1 MANNA
6 TQSTWLENESS
17 SPEETLIKK
26 TKNTKSKNLPPLN
39 ASSIQE
45 KDETENKIKKVKKK
59 RSKIK
64 KDKKDTGGTED
75 PQSKIHEHKMKKNVQ
90 VEENNDNEDI
100 ESGGY
105 SARNKRKNSILQ
117 KFGKRS
123 TSIESH
129 RSDVM
134 NNKNNIIRSSQTSR
148 YEDRFRHED
157 KSTQDAFAKH
167 REKTKERFEKKG
179 NGSPE
184 ISREE
189 AYDFFTKVFIASSQN
204 EEIPTVEDDQNGDN
218 DHEGSNL
225 EAEER
230 SSQEGK
236 DIQKMNV
243 RDILGDK
250 FDHKETVMSSPD
262 IQGTTRSMSSCGLYF
277 PGTKKVPMENKLDG
291 NKQPFFPEEDGI
303 YIGVRPVT
311 VSRNQNKL
319 EKRILTEKKGNLW
332 FGPDR
337 KLISNYES
345 IQRRSS
351 RPPTFDEFNPCIETF
366 YTRPQSP
373 STLLPS
379 NKRSYL
385 QDTNCQ
391 LDLDIASI
399 VFSHHHL
406 FSIEHFLTKKIVEF
420 YEEYKNNLTHRR
432 DSAYDRKLEVL
443 YATLD
448 QINGETKSED
458 DFENFVE
465 FKNRRIKTY
474 KSEVAS
480 IRESRDSSES
490 AERELI
496 KKILTY
502 WKYLRDFRK
511 KQGYSLTSHRIL
523 IHKEK
528 VSNPVNEHQRWA
540 QEIDREVDD
549 LQSEFELN
557 KEELENEFT
566 KKMNKWKD
574 FHAAKKEARKRQ
586 KQREKDAEKGSGTAE
601 LADIAAD
608 EKIISTPDIEKPKPV
623 TDFDWELVKKKVT
636 ENAFKCRKP
645 PGEPRLYLE
654 LTQTQSTAGSTTTI
668 GKEGIHDNREKIRQ
682 NAVSKTKISVRVY
695 INGKEACHASPNSLT
710 PEFTCQIGRIFPI
723 QVLQW
728 PETITIQIIEG
739 TLLKSNVL
747 AEVPVPLCDTSTTLE
762 SSQMEPITFKSDLK
776 IIHDHLGLGS
786 CIDFPIN
793 VDGSDIV
800 SCKISGF
807 IFVRLGWGKSR
818 HGEVLCPPSSLWKP
832 PRSASSLND
841 PLLEIMDGDGYVD
854 PTKLENWIHKSRID
868 PNDPSNADLM
878 NRVSEATLKKNFSKL
893 YLNDERHTFDDL
905 SSSNNYFRLDQHSD
919 QFTFTTSDQIENN
932 HRFQL
937 FLLRKSKVPEFKNYK
952 MIPASS
958 KEVPHGLL
966 EAREKRA
973 AATRKDV
980 IGSGNPLRSRSRLYL
995 DKLRTQVSHRFS
1007 LVKHRKGHMDIVLE
1021 DPIPNAKSLLHM
1033 FGEMMPAQRPLRP
1046 VRMERQKVL
1055 IHDLSGQD
1063 IKISLSIVRAFDVPV
1078 RVDSESSHS
1087 STSLKTSVS
1096 GSKEILRE
1104 SKVNSFVEARFQG
1117 ESVRTSSSPG
1127 PNPAWNQQLTLNFK
1141 SKNNDYSPDSLNKV
1155 NDALHL
1161 HLFDEIIVDLSPES
1175 SDDCEDQ
1182 IYQRFERK
1190 WLGSMIIPFS
1200 SIYKNTRIEGTFRLY
1215 SPPILLG
1222 YERVNTI
1229 IGYSEG
1235 NNSDSREATFLNVY
1249 ITIEPALAVPDQ
1261 SIKEKLDCDEPDG
1274 IIELCEKWSK
1284 EIGKYHPNRKI
1295 NPLVVDVSGKSILM
1309 TRYIKTL
1316 DPPTEIFSVEGGSTD
1331 NNSPE
1336 PADQVAWFVSLIPY
1350 VPSNALF
1357 PGLKNIWPTSNQ
1369 VMNMMIGSEPEH
1381 AVLLTNY
1388 FLAMKKRAYLLLGQ
1402 GIPEGYT
1409 AYVLSVEESGDRWLW
1424 NSISGER
1431 FRVTETFC
1439 PLIAVYAV
1447 LDDSNIWGN
1456 IQTCEHPSRLKWDF
1470 FSSSDWL
1477 PLFDRSMPN
1486 PQSPSVQSDSMV
1498 YTPSDPRAAKILKD
1512 KLERALRDSLMSLR
1526 PKLRTSMNFHGNAVL
1541 RKLLPGLEASRGGSA
1556 KERKNFLSDHL
1567 SELQRISA
1575 SYKVCGFP
1583 LHFAFTEIEDV
1594 IKGLRSTGVYCNR
1607 DPNVE
1612 FALAVDVKPYPN
1624 TAMSVWLYIASLV
1637 KRS

>member
-1 MANNA
+1 M
-6 TQSTWLENESS
+6 E
-17 SPEETLIKK
+17 IG
-26 TKNTKSKNLPPLN
+26 
-39 ASSIQE
+39 SIQLRYGNVFLSLTTGR
-45 KDETENKIKKVKKK
+45 KGSSGTQTDPKVDGSSMAGHQPHP
-59 RSKIK
+59 RPHSPR
-64 KDKKDTGGTED
+64 G
-75 PQSKIHEHKMKKNVQ
+75 
-90 VEENNDNEDI
+90 
-100 ESGGY
+100 
-105 SARNKRKNSILQ
+105 SARGKTHFPSINVIIPA
-117 KFGKRS
+117 GK
-123 TSIESH
+123 
-129 RSDVM
+129 
-134 NNKNNIIRSSQTSR
+134 
-148 YEDRFRHED
+148 
-157 KSTQDAFAKH
+157 A
-167 REKTKERFEKKG
+167 
-179 NGSPE
+179 
-184 ISREE
+184 
-189 AYDFFTKVFIASSQN
+189 
-204 EEIPTVEDDQNGDN
+204 
-218 DHEGSNL
+218 
-225 EAEER
+225 
-230 SSQEGK
+230 
-236 DIQKMNV
+236 
-243 RDILGDK
+243 
-250 FDHKETVMSSPD
+250 
-262 IQGTTRSMSSCGLYF
+262 
-277 PGTKKVPMENKLDG
+277 
-291 NKQPFFPEEDGI
+291 
-303 YIGVRPVT
+303 
-311 VSRNQNKL
+311 
-319 EKRILTEKKGNLW
+319 
-332 FGPDR
+332 
-337 KLISNYES
+337 
-345 IQRRSS
+345 
-351 RPPTFDEFNPCIETF
+351 
-366 YTRPQSP
+366 
-373 STLLPS
+373 
-379 NKRSYL
+379 
-385 QDTNCQ
+385 
-391 LDLDIASI
+391 
-399 VFSHHHL
+399 
-406 FSIEHFLTKKIVEF
+406 
-420 YEEYKNNLTHRR
+420 
-432 DSAYDRKLEVL
+432 
-443 YATLD
+443 
-448 QINGETKSED
+448 
-458 DFENFVE
+458 
-465 FKNRRIKTY
+465 
-474 KSEVAS
+474 
-480 IRESRDSSES
+480 
-490 AERELI
+490 
-496 KKILTY
+496 
-502 WKYLRDFRK
+502 
-511 KQGYSLTSHRIL
+511 
-523 IHKEK
+523 
-528 VSNPVNEHQRWA
+528 
-540 QEIDREVDD
+540 
-549 LQSEFELN
+549 
-557 KEELENEFT
+557 
-566 KKMNKWKD
+566 
-574 FHAAKKEARKRQ
+574 
-586 KQREKDAEKGSGTAE
+586 
-601 LADIAAD
+601 
-608 EKIISTPDIEKPKPV
+608 
-623 TDFDWELVKKKVT
+623 
-636 ENAFKCRKP
+636 
-645 PGEPRLYLE
+645 
-654 LTQTQSTAGSTTTI
+654 
-668 GKEGIHDNREKIRQ
+668 
-682 NAVSKTKISVRVY
+682 
-695 INGKEACHASPNSLT
+695 
-710 PEFTCQIGRIFPI
+710 
-723 QVLQW
+723 
-728 PETITIQIIEG
+728 
-739 TLLKSNVL
+739 
-747 AEVPVPLCDTSTTLE
+747 
-762 SSQMEPITFKSDLK
+762 
-776 IIHDHLGLGS
+776 GLGS

-905 SSSNNYFRLDQHSD
+905 KNQ
-919 QFTFTTSDQIENN
+919 
-932 HRFQL
+932 
-937 FLLRKSKVPEFKNYK
+937 KVPEFKNYK

-1007 LVKHRKGHMDIVLE
+1007 LVKNIEKDTWILFWRIQFLTQS
-1021 DPIPNAKSLLHM
+1021 PFFIC

-1087 STSLKTSVS
+1087 STSLKN
-1096 GSKEILRE
+1096 KP
-1104 SKVNSFVEARFQG
+1104 RFQG

-1284 EIGKYHPNRKI
+1284 EIGKYHPNRKL

-1316 DPPTEIFSVEGGSTD
+1316 DLPTEIFSVEGGSTD

-1381 AVLLTNY
+1381 A
-1388 FLAMKKRAYLLLGQ
+1388 
-1402 GIPEGYT
+1402 GYT

-1456 IQTCEHPSRLKWDF
+1456 IQT
-1470 FSSSDWL
+1470 SDWL

-1526 PKLRTSMNFHGNAVL
+1526 PKLRTKAVL
-1541 RKLLPGLEASRGGSA
+1541 QRKE
-1556 KERKNFLSDHL
+1556 KNFLSDHL